1 LKETTLSTLGVALLA
16 LGAALAVAE
25 AHVVSYGV
33 LGISALVAIAAGIT
47 LVVDAAGAGLAV
59 GLGVGLAAASV
70 GAVYGAFVL
79 ARVLAVRR
87 APVRGGRAGLLGH
100 RGEARNGGRVMV
112 DGALWRARVWDPEEE
127 PELRAGEPVV
137 VEHVDGLTLTVRRA
151 EEWEVA
157 P

>member
-1 LKETTLSTLGVALLA
+1 MFTIGLLLLV

-25 AHVVSYGV
+25 AHVVAHGI
-33 LGISALVAIAAGIT
+33 LGFGAVVALAGGIA
-47 LVVDAAGAGLAV
+47 LSVAGAGAGVAV
-59 GLGVGLAAASV
+59 GVAVGLAAGAV
-70 GAVYGAFVL
+70 GAVYVAFVV

-87 APVRGGRAGLLGH
+87 SPVRGGPAGLIGR
-100 RGEARNGGRVMV
+100 RGEVRTVPAPVGRVFV
-112 DGALWRARVWDPEEE
+112 DGALWRARAWSTEDDSELHAGDPI
-127 PELRAGEPVV
+127 V